1 MKTSNLLL
9 LIAAL
14 VLLGSLTAY
23 NMALRSEYKRG
34 TYKDPLREYS
44 HLDFKGFDE
53 VAVPSASAGGV
64 KIVAGPFGVRMSP
77 GAAKYVHVS
86 QQGRRLVVSATFPD
100 QWHWLPGDA
109 VVVSCPRL
117 VALSADAEYT
127 ADGKRISDTR
137 LEPHYRVLVQGFRQ
151 DTLHV
156 QADRASRIVLAA
168 NRLGY
173 LDAETGRTAG
183 SRTALL
189 LNDDNTIGAA
199 SLRCDNHT
207 HLELNGLRIPG
218 LRTQLGDSVEL
229 SLRGQALGSLAQH

>member
-23 NMALRSEYKRG
+23 NMALRTEYKRG

-44 HLDFKGFDE
+44 YLNFKDFDE

-64 KIVAGPFGVRMSP
+64 KIVAGPFGVRLSP

-109 VVVSCPRL
+109 VVISCPRL
-117 VALSADAEYT
+117 ATLSADAEYT

-137 LEPHYRVLVQGFRQ
+137 LEPHYRVLVQGFGQ
-151 DTLHV
+151 DTMRV
-156 QADRASRIVLAA
+156 QANRASRIELAT

-173 LDAETGRTAG
+173 LDAQTGRTPG

-189 LNDDNTIGAA
+189 LNDDNHIGAA
-199 SLRCDNHT
+199 SLRCDNRAR
-207 HLELNGLRIPG
+207 LELNGLRIPS

-229 SLRGQALGSLAQH
+229 SLRGQALGPLVQR